1 MFKLSPKSFGFI
13 LSLSLLDGCGGTLG
27 GNPEVDGSGT
37 GSDTSLT
44 FSITDAPVED
54 AKNVYITVES
64 LSLLDGNGAWLN
76 IPLKTTTE
84 IDLLHYQEGLT
95 APLAALSQ
103 VPTGSYSQTR
113 LVLSESAPPRLV
125 DLAGVEHSLKVPS
138 GSESGLKINVPISV
152 ESGVAKSMVID
163 FDLRKSIKLAG
174 NGNNA
179 NSKYILK
186 PVLRLIDPLASG
198 SLSGTVS
205 NADIVCLYG
214 AGVTRDASDDCDNAV
229 ASGKVKNSLIKISF
243 IPAGIYT
250 LRVFKDGVMQRDL
263 TDIKIEAG
271 GSSTE
276 ISE

>member
-13 LSLSLLDGCGGTLG
+13 FSLSILDGCGGTLG
-27 GNPEVDGSGT
+27 GNPEVDGSSA
-37 GSDTSLT
+37 GSDSSLS

-54 AKNVYITVES
+54 AKNVFITVES
-64 LSLLDGNGAWLN
+64 LSLLDSNGAWLT
-76 IPLKTTTE
+76 IPLKTTSE
-84 IDLLHYQEGLT
+84 IDLLHYQDGLT

-103 VPTGSYSQTR
+103 VPLGTYSQTR
-113 LVLSESAPPRLV
+113 LILSESSPPRLV
-125 DLAGVEHSLKVPS
+125 DLTGVEHSLKVPS

-174 NGNNA
+174 NENNP

-186 PVLRLIDPLASG
+186 PVLRLIDPLAAG
-198 SLSGTVS
+198 SLSGTVT
-205 NADIVCLYG
+205 NGDIVCLYA
-214 AGVTRDASDDCDNAV
+214 AGVTRDSSDDCDNAV

-243 IPAGIYT
+243 IPAGTYS
-250 LRVFKDGVMQRDL
+250 LRIFKDGMMQRDV